1 MGLLKSITKSKLW
14 LPVTILLLVG
24 INWLASLFHYR
35 LDFTN
40 EKRFTLS
47 APTKKII
54 RQLPGTVTVDVFLKG
69 ASNAGFTRLGKAT
82 EELLQEFKEIGGN
95 KVQYRFI
102 SPDETVE
109 GTDVAYADTLLAM
122 GLVPINLTSQVKQ
135 GQQQQLVYPIAL
147 MHYEDRILPIEL
159 YGGKKAAITFKEIN
173 SAEAQL
179 EFKLAE
185 GITKLTNT
193 DRPLIAYSFGNGE
206 PDPQS
211 PIVYDLVENVLR
223 PDYNFFKFNLNTQP
237 LIPDTFKLLL
247 VVKPTIAFT
256 EQEKVKIDQFVMRGG
271 RVLMF
276 IDKLE
281 AEMDSLRIKNEVIAY
296 DRGLE
301 LNDLL
306 FKYGARINGDLV
318 MDLQCDFLPFDV
330 NGNGQYE
337 FLHWNY
343 FPLFESRDNHPINKG
358 LGLVSGKFV
367 NSIDTVEADNI
378 RKTILL
384 SSSANSR
391 SISTPA
397 LISGKENVN
406 EPQNEKFKKANI
418 PVALLLEGRFSSLYK
433 NRASQAMM
441 DSMAKYGAQFLQ
453 QCMEDNKIIVV
464 ADGDMVLNA
473 AIKQQPIPMG
483 MNPFTY
489 GSQFEYEFANRS
501 FLQNC
506 ITYLINQNGLTAVK
520 AKDYSIS
527 LLDSNKV
534 KEQTTLWQ
542 VINIIV
548 PLSLV
553 LLFALAYWWWRKRRY
568 ARSR

>member
-418 PVALLLEGRFSSLYK
+418 PVAVLLEGRFTSLYK

-441 DSMAKYGAQFLQ
+441 DSMSKYGAQFLQ

-542 VINIIV
+542 VINIIA

-568 ARSR
+568 AN

>member
-1 MGLLKSITKSKLW
+1 MGFLQTITKSKFW
-14 LPVTILLLVG
+14 LPATLLLLVG
-24 INWLASLFHYR
+24 VNWLAAKFHHR
-35 LDFTN
+35 IDFTN

-47 APTKKII
+47 SPTKKII
-54 RQLPGTVTVDVFLKG
+54 RQLPGTVTIEVFLKG

-82 EELLQEFKEIGGN
+82 EELLQEFKELGGTN
-95 KVQYRFI
+95 IQYRFI
-102 SPDETVE
+102 NPQDEVE
-109 GTDVAYADTLLAM
+109 GTQVTYGDTLLAM
-122 GLVPINLTSQVKQ
+122 GLTPINLTSQVKQ
-135 GQQQQLVYPIAL
+135 GQQQQLVYPVAL

-159 YGGKKAAITFKEIN
+159 YGGKKAAISFKEIN

-179 EFKLAE
+179 EYKLAE
-185 GITKLTNT
+185 AMTKLTANT
-193 DRPLIAYSFGNGE
+193 LPMIAYSFGNGE

-211 PIVYDLVENVLR
+211 PVVYDLIENVLR

-237 LIPDTFKLLL
+237 LIPDTFKLLMI
-247 VVKPTIAFT
+247 VKPKQAFT
-256 EQEKVKIDQFVMRGG
+256 EEEKVKIDQFVMRGG
-271 RVLMF
+271 KVLLF
-276 IDKLE
+276 VDKLE
-281 AEMDSLRIKNEVIAY
+281 AEMDSLRILNQVVAY

-330 NGNGQYE
+330 NGNGQYD

-358 LGLVSGKFV
+358 LGLVAGKFV
-367 NSIDTVEADNI
+367 NSIDTVEAENI

-418 PVALLLEGRFSSLYK
+418 PTAVLLEGKFTSLYK

-441 DSMAKYGAQFLQ
+441 DSMAKYGANFLQ
-453 QCMEDNKIIVV
+453 ECVTDNKIIVV

-473 AIKQQPIPMG
+473 FIKQQPIPMG

-489 GSQFEYEFANRS
+489 GSQYEYQFANRD

-506 ITYLINQNGLTAVK
+506 LNYLINPNGLAEVK

-534 KEQTTLWQ
+534 KTATTKWQ

-548 PLSLV
+548 PLSLI
-553 LLFALAYWWWRKRRY
+553 LLFGAVYQWWRKKKY
-568 ARSR
+568 AKNN

>member
-418 PVALLLEGRFSSLYK
+418 PVAVLLEGRFTSLYK

-542 VINIIV
+542 VINIIA

-568 ARSR
+568 AN